1 MRKAEI
7 KVDGFVV
14 GIVDL
19 TIDEIKELN
28 KDAEISVTIIK

>member
-19 TIDEIKELN
+19 TIEEIKELN

>member
-14 GIVDL
+14 GVVDL
-19 TIDEIKELN
+19 TVEEIKELN
-28 KDAEISVTIIK
+28 KDAEIIVTIIK

>member
-19 TIDEIKELN
+19 TVEEIKELN
-28 KDAEISVTIIK
+28 KDAEISITIIK

>member
-14 GIVDL
+14 CIVDL
-19 TIDEIKELN
+19 TIEEIKELN

>member
-1 MRKAEI
+1 MMKCEI

-14 GIVDL
+14 GIEEF
-19 TIDEIKELN
+19 TIEEIKELN

>member
-14 GIVDL
+14 GVVDL
-19 TIDEIKELN
+19 TVEEIKELN
-28 KDAEISVTIIK
+28 KDADISVTIIK

>member
-19 TIDEIKELN
+19 TAEEIKELN
-28 KDAEISVTIIK
+28 KDAEICVTIIK

>member
-14 GIVDL
+14 GVVDL
-19 TIDEIKELN
+19 TIEEIKELN
-28 KDAEISVTIIK
+28 KDAEISITIIK

>member
-14 GIVDL
+14 GVVDL
-19 TIDEIKELN
+19 TIEEIKELN
-28 KDAEISVTIIK
+28 KDTEISITIIK

>member
-14 GIVDL
+14 GVVDL
-19 TIDEIKELN
+19 TVEEIKELN

>member
-19 TIDEIKELN
+19 TVEEIKELN
-28 KDAEISVTIIK
+28 NDNDITVTIIK

>member
-7 KVDGFVV
+7 KVDGFVIGV
-14 GIVDL
+14 VDL
-19 TIDEIKELN
+19 TIEEIKELN

>member
-19 TIDEIKELN
+19 TVEEIKELN

>member
-19 TIDEIKELN
+19 TIEEIKELN
-28 KDAEISVTIIK
+28 KKATGRRLNAR

>member
-1 MRKAEI
+1 MMKCEI

-14 GIVDL
+14 GIEEF

-28 KDAEISVTIIK
+28 NDKDIVVTIIK

>member
-14 GIVDL
+14 GVVDL
-19 TIDEIKELN
+19 TIEEIKELN